1 MNFSF
6 YFLAND
12 ELFHTKTL
20 TASEFSFNSQDYYD
34 YFSEIYNENDEL
46 NDSIHLE
53 TIVINDNNVSLTFDT
68 PIAFVKHAQGA
79 EYTCYHNSKYS
90 ISEYITNN
98 LPEMNNNYF
107 KFTNYYSTQQTIFS
121 PEVVTCIDYNNELSL
136 ELGYTINTL
145 YGDTNELCYTVDY
158 NNNNTSKAFMYRE
171 INSNNNTFAF
181 KVNEIEYTCKTPCG
195 YFNKFQMLDNI
206 IFEMNRYASGF
217 IGINA
222 GIFAIINNT
231 NRTSFEFT
239 SKSTGYIINQLPLNN
254 VSSNI
259 SFCIHNLLLD
269 HYYLLLMDTLGDIY
283 IYLENHKA
291 FDIQRENSVG
301 SPLMPI
307 LYAEEFYGK
316 CIKYYRSIDF
326 SNIKLED
333 LSDTLQFSGLGS
345 NSVLGAYIISFNKP
359 VRPIYSFT
367 ETHENHVKLFK
378 HSKVFCQGIEFNEKV
393 NSHSVSNFETYDY
406 LINNLDSTEL
416 FLNKVV
422 LVNLGNYFYI
432 VQNHFNNVTAI
443 TDGSPGVIKVSN
455 NYSAVGVNYIYNNQI
470 YCNIIPERNDIFR
483 TKEYNN
489 NENTIRLAKG
499 LWNKYS
505 LVTMMSKAINK
516 FTYNGGPGG
525 ILEKDPHV
533 YNPSV
538 NCVELTIDCSSYA
551 DSYFYIIESN
561 FTDCLLLRDITKHTT
576 PQGIFKWDI
585 SNSENYAVYY
595 SESQLVSH
603 KILNIDDTNNIT
615 FDVVLTESFSE
626 SNKVN
631 KITVDN
637 NTYTVQFSKPLRFI
651 NSISDTSAVYYAR
664 GLEYN
669 EDYCTIE
676 FLQDES
682 NTIEFNFEH
691 YLNYNGTK
699 VPEESLHKFND
710 YNYVYNSELITRVHA
725 EHLKINGNLLLL
737 PAGFLTVPQF
747 TEKYQAALRKT
758 LGNPEL
764 FIERY
769 GHWYYYMNVTSNF
782 KVTTEDT
789 TVSNSNVINSLINM
803 NITNGHHKR
812 FDNIKLSNS
821 KRFLFGYN
829 ANRNFKY
836 SEIFD
841 IPWDDPLFKFNVNQA
856 LNTVDREN
864 HLKSLQFYEDRFEF
878 TFEIPFVFCYTNIY
892 SYDFLENYPTATDR
906 TNYLKNTFGNGKN
919 AEYYVNGIEYSEN
932 YRNLVLTCPGSIKNK
947 DTFTTTFT
955 MYSPRYYIT
964 ENNVAIY
971 DTINNEFMKPVEMI
985 NQNVFIYNKKAYFI
999 CNDTDST
1006 CINANYNNTA
1016 DHSYR
1021 CYVGKGVFDLT
1032 HLVYKL
1038 LFVANKHYTVS
1049 NNNYLIGKHDFYCS
1063 KVLYNPLR
1071 VILTLARANAA
1082 EDHGSVC
1089 LSVTYVS
1096 DNLKFLFSANWT
1108 PFWDYTFNCV
1118 ELFKTIDNE
1127 TNKVNSEITLENQ
1140 DILFDNYYQLITD
1153 TLTANSIDYSIY
1165 NNYYFYH
1172 DVNSKT
1178 IDIETR
1184 DIFIKIDDNVIN
1196 ITETFNDH
1204 SQLVVND
1211 VTINHS
1217 TGKLSA
1223 NSSKLI
1229 EFRFCEN
1236 GIETLGFGGNYYTPE
1251 NSIELEYDTPI
1262 TSNRPNYKN
1271 YYFDNF
1277 PLRING
1283 EIIPITFPFEYSCC
1297 IHAIADL
1304 IQIYTSVYQDNTTYV
1319 VGNRVFIEGDPYI
1332 YYNDTDFNRID
1343 IVQHRSVGHW
1353 FSTSNNTLIHWD
1365 NCKPDLFDNTLQQ
1378 LTQEFTGYAYN
1389 STGVTPTDIKV
1400 NSVEEINDS
1409 INGHEY
1415 TYYKLTFNQPVR
1427 AVHGHCLTKA
1437 KHLEHFKTATY
1448 VNNSV
1453 ARHLFKSNYSFVDV
1467 ANNFN
1472 NVVKYFPFNVNCIN
1486 DNCLTKDIFH
1496 EPSEETIVIGVDDY
1510 FIPECNFYSTK
1521 YTHDFI
1527 YDDHYFCIINSKNNR
1542 IDYKISSNNDS
1553 DLTTYLSH
1561 SCVTRKQ
1568 LLYDLYSILSIRDI
1582 HRNNNK
1588 AENFTVKIYD
1598 YNLNGFNSGIP
1609 FGLIVV
1615 NNRTLSAFTN
1625 GIGDNLKQ
1633 CAKNKKYNMTPDV
1646 STALGYNILLR
1657 LENTRGNIKIILP
1670 NETFTMK
1677 MSVIYNL
1684 LGDWHTSG
1692 ASPAHPTL
1700 PSDFAVTD
1708 FKETEDYYE
1717 IFFNYPVMLT
1727 KSCKISET
1735 IDNELFLSELNN
1747 GSDIMCGLEFTEEL
1761 HRATFR
1767 NIYRRGEYPSE
1778 YYKNNIRFYKNHI
1791 IGFIRHSDQEFI
1803 PLYNKQTNKYIYSS
1817 DYPII
1822 KINDYNYIID
1832 NEHYYYFDNTS
1843 LNFNN
1848 KTTDIIHHGLFNLQ
1862 DSMENLI
1869 IAGARVVWGN
1879 SCIHKKQFAAVITI
1893 DKIDREHSQVTLY
1906 YPNVN
1911 REVVIKDSEIINKI
1925 PELFENYLIAQ
1936 NNQWKQEV
1944 TFIVND
1950 HVPETSELLKQL
1962 TIQNDTVIVDNE
1974 HYIQFDNNPLKVS
1987 VFFNKFKVN

>member
-6 YFLAND
+6 YFLANN

-20 TASEFSFNSQDYYD
+20 TVSEFSYNGQDYYD
-34 YFSEIYNENDEL
+34 YFSEIYNENNEL
-46 NDSIHLE
+46 NDSISLNE
-53 TIVINDNNVSLTFDT
+53 VTINDNNVSLTFNT

-79 EYTCYHNSKYS
+79 EYTCYYNSKYN
-90 ISEYITNN
+90 IHEYITNN

-107 KFTNYYSTQQTIFS
+107 KFTNYYSTQQVIYS
-121 PEVVTCIDYNNELSL
+121 PEVVTCVDYNNELSVDL
-136 ELGYTINTL
+136 DTISYL
-145 YGDTNELCYTVDY
+145 YNDTNELVYTANYASDPR
-158 NNNNTSKAFMYRE
+158 KALMYRE

-181 KVNEIEYTCKTPCG
+181 KVNEIEYTCNVPCG
-195 YFNKFQMLDNI
+195 YFNKFQTIDNI
-206 IFEMNRYASGF
+206 IFEMNCHVPGF

-222 GIFAIINNT
+222 GLFAIINNT
-231 NRTSFEFT
+231 NGTSFEFT
-239 SKSTGYIINQLPLNN
+239 AKSTGYIINQLPLNN
-254 VSSNI
+254 PRSNI
-259 SFCIHNLLLD
+259 SFCIHNLILD

-283 IYLENHKA
+283 IYLENHIA
-291 FDIQRENSVG
+291 TGIQRQNNTN
-301 SPLMPI
+301 PLIPI
-307 LYAEEFYGK
+307 VYAEEYYGK

-333 LSDTLQFSGLGS
+333 LSDTLQFNGLYT
-345 NSVLGAYIISFNKP
+345 NSALGAYVIQFNKP

-367 ETHENHVKLFK
+367 ETNENHVKLFK

-406 LINNLDSTEL
+406 LINHLDNTEL

-422 LVNLGNYFYI
+422 LVNLGNNFYI

-443 TDGSPGVIKVSN
+443 TDKSPGVIKISN
-455 NYSAVGVNYIYNNQI
+455 NYSSVGVNYIYNNYV

-489 NENTIRLAKG
+489 NEKTIRLAKG

-516 FTYNGGPGG
+516 FTYNGGP
-525 ILEKDPHV
+525 ECKPENDKHV

-538 NCVELTIDCSSYA
+538 NGIEMTIDCSGYR
-551 DSYFYIIESN
+551 DSNFYILESN
-561 FTDCLLLRDITKHTT
+561 FSDCLLLRDITKYIT
-576 PQGIFKWDI
+576 PKGVFKWEI

-595 SESQLVSH
+595 SEGQLISH
-603 KILNIDDTNNIT
+603 KILNIDNSNNIT
-615 FDVVLTESFSE
+615 FNVVLTESFSE

-631 KITVDN
+631 KITAN
-637 NTYTVQFSKPLRFI
+637 ESTYSVQFSKPLRFI

-669 EDYCTIE
+669 KDYCTIE
-676 FLQDES
+676 FLQNES
-682 NTIEFNFEH
+682 NTFEFDFKH

-710 YNYVYNSELITRVHA
+710 YNYTYNGELITRVHA

-747 TEKYQAALRKT
+747 TELYQAALRKT
-758 LGNPEL
+758 LGNPEF
-764 FIERY
+764 FIERH
-769 GHWYYYMNVTSNF
+769 GHWYCYKNVTSNF

-789 TVSNSNVINSLINM
+789 TVSNSNVINSIININFNEGYQARF
-803 NITNGHHKR
+803 NI
-812 FDNIKLSNS
+812 IKLSDN
-821 KRFLFGYN
+821 KRYLFGYN
-829 ANRNFKY
+829 VNKDFKY

-841 IPWDDPLFKFNVNQA
+841 IPWDNPLFKFNVNQA
-856 LNTVDREN
+856 LNRIDRHN
-864 HLKSLQFYEDRFEF
+864 RLKSLEFYEDHFEF

-919 AEYYVNGIEYSEN
+919 AEYYLNGIEYSSN

-947 DTFTTTFT
+947 DTFTTSFT
-955 MYSPRYYIT
+955 MYSPRYHIT
-964 ENNVAIY
+964 QNNVAIY
-971 DTINNEFMKPVEMI
+971 DTITNEFMKPVEMI

-1016 DHSYR
+1016 DHSWR
-1021 CYVGKGVFDLT
+1021 QYVGKGVFDLT

-1038 LFVANKHYTVS
+1038 LFVANKHYTA
-1049 NNNYLIGKHDFYCS
+1049 NNNSYLVNGCDFYCA

-1071 VILTLARANAA
+1071 VVLTIGRANAA

-1096 DNLKFLFSANWT
+1096 DNLNFLFSADWK
-1108 PFWDYTFNCV
+1108 PFWDYTFNGV
-1118 ELFKTIDNE
+1118 EIFKTIDNE

-1140 DILFDNYYQLITD
+1140 DISFDNYYQLITD

-1172 DVNSKT
+1172 DINSRT

-1184 DIFIKIDDNVIN
+1184 DVFIKIDDNVIN
-1196 ITETFNDH
+1196 FTETFNDH
-1204 SQLVVND
+1204 SQLVIND
-1211 VTINHS
+1211 IIINHS

-1236 GIETLGFGGNYYTPE
+1236 GIETLGFGGNYYTPGYLV
-1251 NSIELEYDTPI
+1251 ELEYATPI

-1283 EIIPITFPFEYSCC
+1283 EIIPITFPFEYNCC
-1297 IHAIADL
+1297 IFAIADL
-1304 IQIYTSVYQDNTTYV
+1304 IQIYTSKHQDNTTRV
-1319 VGNRVFIEGDPYI
+1319 VGNRILIDGDPYI

-1343 IVQHRSVGHW
+1343 IVSHRSVGHW

-1389 STGVTPTDIKV
+1389 GTSVNPTVIKV
-1400 NSVEEINDS
+1400 KSIEEINDS

-1415 TYYKLTFNQPVR
+1415 TYYQLTFNQPVR
-1427 AVHGHCLTKA
+1427 AVHGHCLTKS
-1437 KHLEHFKTATY
+1437 KQLEHFNTGTF
-1448 VNNSV
+1448 VNNSI
-1453 ARHLFKSNYSFVDV
+1453 ARHQFKSNYSFVEV

-1472 NVVKYFPFNVNCIN
+1472 CIVKYYPFNVNCIN

-1527 YDDHYFCIINSKNNR
+1527 YDDHYFCVINSKNNR
-1542 IDYKISSNNDS
+1542 IDYKISSNSDS
-1553 DLTTYLSH
+1553 DLTTYLVE

-1568 LLYDLYSILSIRDI
+1568 FLYDLYSILSVRDI
-1582 HRNNNK
+1582 LRNGSK
-1588 AENFTVKIYD
+1588 AENFKVKMFGYD
-1598 YNLNGFNSGIP
+1598 RNGFDSGVP
-1609 FGLIVV
+1609 FGLIAV

-1625 GIGDNLKQ
+1625 GINDNLTQ
-1633 CAKNKKYNMTPDV
+1633 CAKNKVYNMVPDV
-1646 STALGYNILLR
+1646 TTALGYNILLR
-1657 LENTRGNIKIILP
+1657 LENTRANLRLNLP

-1684 LGDWHTSG
+1684 LDNWYTSG
-1692 ASPAHPTL
+1692 ATPGHPSV

-1708 FKETEDYYE
+1708 YKESEDYYE
-1717 IFFNYPVMLT
+1717 IYFNYPVILT

-1747 GSDIMCGLEFTEEL
+1747 GSDVMYGLEFTEEL

-1767 NIYRRGEYPSE
+1767 NIYRRGEYPIE
-1778 YYKNNIRFYKNHI
+1778 YFKNSVRFYKNHI
-1791 IGFIRHSDQEFI
+1791 IGFTRHSDQEFI
-1803 PLYNKQTNKYIYSS
+1803 PLYNKRTNKYIYSS
-1817 DYPII
+1817 EYPII
-1822 KINDYNYIID
+1822 KINEYNYIID

-1848 KTTDIIHHGLFNLQ
+1848 NTTDIIHRGLFNLQ

-1869 IAGARVVWGN
+1869 IAGARVNWGN
-1879 SCIHKKQFAAVITI
+1879 TCIIKKHFAAVITI
-1893 DKIDREHSQVTLY
+1893 NKIDRNYSQVTLY

-1911 REVVIKDSEIINKI
+1911 REVVIKNSEIVNKI

-1944 TFIVND
+1944 IFTVND
-1950 HVPETSELLKQL
+1950 YVPETSELLKQL